1 MASTSLSPSPDRR
14 RGISLGL
21 ALEAPS
27 QEHFDLIVRGG
38 TLTDGTATEPRPADA
53 GIVGGRI
60 ARVGSLPEARAERVI
75 DASGLVVAPGFIRGV
90 LEGQGA
96 SWTTTTMQSNDRR
109 RLPHRF
115 RPR

>member
-1 MASTSLSPSPDRR
+1 MRALLLV
-14 RGISLGL
+14 GAVAIL
-21 ALEAPS
+21 AGVAPEAGG

-38 TLTDGTATEPRPADA
+38 LLADGTSAEPRPADL

-60 ARVGSLPEARAERVI
+60 ARVGSLPEAKAERVI